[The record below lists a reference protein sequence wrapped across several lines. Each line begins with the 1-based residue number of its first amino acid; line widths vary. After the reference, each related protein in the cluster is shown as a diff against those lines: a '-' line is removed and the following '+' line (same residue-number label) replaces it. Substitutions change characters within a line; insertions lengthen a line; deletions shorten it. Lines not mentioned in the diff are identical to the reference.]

1 MEYNTNLLKSI
12 FKVNLAQ
19 FLTYRVEFWLNL
31 FDSCVWFFI
40 TISFY
45 RYIYA
50 TAFSIPGVSLT
61 NVYLIVATSEIVKSL
76 LFTFCINNLAAI
88 PTIVRDGTLDGFLL
102 KPINS
107 QFLISFRK
115 INFGNLGNLIPAIV
129 LLLVNINNISI
140 MDISWYTILV
150 ISSFVLGYSLWF
162 ILMTCSIWF
171 VQVEELHE
179 LFLGVLTLN
188 QFPLGAFKTGS
199 KLVYYLFLPILLT
212 SNMPVMTAFTD
223 HSTLL
228 SNINYILL
236 SILVCILSNLFWKFS
251 IKHYSSVSN

>member
-1 MEYNTNLLKSI
+1 MEYNINLLKSI

-31 FDSCVWFFI
+31 LDSCVWFLI

-45 RYIYA
+45 KYIYS
-50 TAFSIPGVSLT
+50 TALAIPGVSLT

-88 PTIVRDGTLDGFLL
+88 PAIVRDGTLDGFLL

-115 INFGNLGNLIPAIV
+115 INFGNLGNFIPAIV
-129 LLLVNINNISI
+129 LLWININNVSI
-140 MDISWYTILV
+140 TNISWYIILV
-150 ISSFVLGYSLWF
+150 ISSFILGYSLWF
-162 ILMTCSIWF
+162 MLMTCSIWL
-171 VQVEELHE
+171 VQLEDLHE
-179 LFLGVLTLN
+179 LFLGILTLN
-188 QFPLGAFKTGS
+188 QFPLSAFRTGG
-199 KLVYYLFLPILLT
+199 KLIYYLFLPILLT
-212 SNMPVMTAFTD
+212 SNMPVLTAFTN
-223 HSTLL
+223 HHTLL
-228 SNINYILL
+228 SNLSYILL
-236 SILVCILSNLFWKFS
+236 AILVYILSNLFWKFS